1 MTSETGTTI
10 QAADF
15 KAIELE
21 CNKCHHRIVHPIRVW
36 RSTLLACPDCGEHW
50 SEHRKTMTYLMN
62 LASQLRLLDP
72 SEGGAEVAPFAV
84 RFEIITDKK
93 L

>member
-1 MTSETGTTI
+1 
-10 QAADF
+10 
-15 KAIELE
+15 
-21 CNKCHHRIVHPIRVW
+21 
-36 RSTLLACPDCGEHW
+36 
-50 SEHRKTMTYLMN
+50 MTYLMN

-84 RFEIITDKK
+84 RFEITADKK